1 MELKNLQHSS
11 LIIALSKGTIFAKK
25 YADFL
30 QKMLTSTRLARSW
43 YLKVY
48 FLELQ
53 AGIDNFGV
61 RDVLGQKNTKKH
73 KSGVILFT

>member
-1 MELKNLQHSS
+1 MSANCDAIIIFPIYGLFGAIRKPDSGRIAVKLIFIKNLQHSS

-43 YLKVY
+43 Y
-48 FLELQ
+48 
-53 AGIDNFGV
+53 
-61 RDVLGQKNTKKH
+61 
-73 KSGVILFT
+73 